1 MATSSVKV
9 DSMSISSEGVRASSF
24 SRFLPALALVFT
36 FLAYSGTL
44 RYEFVYDDGD
54 QIVGNRYLNS
64 WSYLPRY
71 FKEHLWS
78 HRDFNLPGNYYR
90 PLFLVWLKLN
100 RGFLGLN
107 TTLWHLVTICTY
119 LGSVLVVYWL
129 ARRLLK
135 DKLTAGLAA
144 IIFGLCPLHIETAA
158 WVSGVTEPLLAL
170 LFVPSF
176 LFYVNSREVE
186 QKHPNQRA
194 AKLKWLAASV
204 LFFALALFS
213 KETAIILPGLILVY
227 ELICGDVFKANVEA
241 GSLASR
247 SKAFVSR
254 ALKSTSHI
262 IPFIGVA
269 LIYLA
274 VRAKVLGGVIYTPSK
289 LPLATK
295 LLTVPSLLWGYVK
308 LLFWPV
314 GLSEF
319 YDTPYVDRPGL
330 TTFFLPLLAVILIVI
345 TVCWAVARIK
355 DVRERRTIWVVFAWL
370 VVPILPVL
378 NIATF
383 RPGDL
388 IHDRYLFLPTIG
400 FSILIAYGIRKLK
413 YGEQQVAGVP
423 AIQALV
429 SLLLI
434 GAIGAATAYQHV
446 YWANDIVLFHHS
458 LTVAPG
464 NEIAEN
470 AFGDALSKREM
481 YDEAIGVFENLVRQA
496 PLNGTAH
503 YNLGYNYYQV
513 GRYDEALPHLATA
526 VELNPKDERQFL
538 TLGVTLFLLNKYDLA
553 EQALRE
559 GIRLR
564 SDGLGLH
571 YALGAVFKQT
581 GRLEEALNEF
591 NQELAYN
598 PQYVSAYDQINQIKQ
613 QTRSGTRQG
622 APSAADSSTKTK

>member
-1 MATSSVKV
+1 MATSSVKM
-9 DSMSISSEGVRASSF
+9 DSMSMSSEGVRASSLN
-24 SRFLPALALVFT
+24 RFLPALALLFT

-54 QIVGNRYLNS
+54 QIVGNRYLTS

-90 PLFLVWLKLN
+90 PLFLVWLRLN
-100 RGFLGLN
+100 RSFLGLN
-107 TTLWHLVTICTY
+107 ATLWHLVTLCTY

-144 IIFGLCPLHIETAA
+144 LIFGLCPLHIETAA

-170 LFVPSF
+170 LFVSSF
-176 LFYVNSREVE
+176 LFYTNSREVE
-186 QKHPNQRA
+186 QKHPNQPA

-204 LFFALALFS
+204 FFFALALFS
-213 KETAIILPGLILVY
+213 KETAIILPALILAY
-227 ELICGDVFKANVEA
+227 ELICGDVPEA
-241 GSLASR
+241 SIGASNLASR
-247 SKAFVSR
+247 SKTLVSR
-254 ALKSTSHI
+254 ALKSATHI

-269 LIYLA
+269 LIYLL
-274 VRAKVLGGVIYTPSK
+274 VRAKVLGGVVYTPSK
-289 LPLATK
+289 LPLTTK
-295 LLTVPSLLWGYVK
+295 LLTVPSLMWGYVK

-330 TTFFLPLLAVILIVI
+330 TTFFLPMIAVVLVV
-345 TVCWAVARIK
+345 TVVCWAITRIK
-355 DVRERRTIWVVFAWL
+355 DGRERRTIWFICSWL
-370 VVPILPVL
+370 VIPILPVL

-400 FSILIAYGIRKLK
+400 FSILIAYSLRKLK
-413 YGEQQVAGVP
+413 SGSRQIAGMP
-423 AIQALV
+423 AIQALT

-434 GAIGAATAYQHV
+434 GLLGAATAYQHV

-481 YDEAIGVFENLVRQA
+481 YDEAIGVFEGLVRQA
-496 PLNGTAH
+496 PLNAAAH

-513 GRYDEALPHLATA
+513 GRYEEALPHLATA

-538 TLGVTLFLLNKYDLA
+538 TLGVTLLLMNKYDLA

-564 SDGLGLH
+564 RDGIGLH

-581 GRLEEALNEF
+581 GRLEDALNEF

-598 PQYVSAYDQINQIKQ
+598 PQYVSAHDQINQIKQ
-613 QTRSGTRQG
+613 QMRSQTRISPT
-622 APSAADSSTKTK
+622 AADSSAKVK